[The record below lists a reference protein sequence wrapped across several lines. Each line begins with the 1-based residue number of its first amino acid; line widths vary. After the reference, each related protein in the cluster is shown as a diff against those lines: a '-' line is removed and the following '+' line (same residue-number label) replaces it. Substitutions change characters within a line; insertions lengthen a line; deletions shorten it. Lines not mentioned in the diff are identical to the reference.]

1 MKSYFEEA
9 CFSLQHVLMSFI
21 KVAPFF
27 GALCLP
33 ILKWMYYAVFQQ
45 VKEDELLL
53 TFESM

>member
-27 GALCLP
+27 SALCLP